1 MLKWIARRRLAAFER
16 AFDYDASYI
25 RDLLDT
31 SWKAFSRFVPVM
43 KMSSHREGLPL
54 DAWYAAKVV
63 AIRSEDCGPCT
74 QLTVTMAEREGVS
87 ARLLRAVFDN
97 DEKAMGPDVTLA
109 VRYARAV
116 LAHDLEA
123 DGLREQIAARWGQR
137 AVVSLALSIA
147 AAKVY
152 PTMKYALGH
161 GQACT
166 RVHIGGTE
174 TRVAAQ
180 ALPSAVRESAA

>member
-16 AFDYDASYI
+16 AFNYDASYLYEI
-25 RDLLDT
+25 LDA
-31 SWKAFSRFVPVM
+31 SWKAFTRFAPVM
-43 KMSSHREGLPL
+43 KMSSHREDIPV
-54 DAWYAAKVV
+54 DAWYAAKIV
-63 AIRSEDCGPCT
+63 AMRSEDCGPCT
-74 QLTVTMAEREGVS
+74 QLTVTMAEKEGVS

-123 DGLREQIAARWGQR
+123 DRLREQIAARWGQR

-147 AAKVY
+147 AGKVY
-152 PTMKYALGH
+152 PTLKYALGH

-166 RVHIGGTE
+166 RVRIGETE

-180 ALPSAVRESAA
+180 TPSSSVRESAA